1 MSVRVTPDVPSLNTR
16 EYFSTKK
23 QVSAIKGNVVVSSGC
38 CFCFPNCDWIIP
50 AIADLNSTDRDKN
63 DRKDFIIS
71 VADNSTVVGTLIKIA
86 PDGTETPFV
95 ITNDDYGNFYPTGTI
110 KSQVWAFFLDW
121 KLVALDIGSGLGFG
135 KYKFNIT
142 VSNSTPTETFN
153 EDSVS
158 FQLIPYTC
166 ENAHRTISIKTQQSG
181 YFEGGFDYT
190 GLTVNESGVSEVAP
204 KPFWRQEI
212 RLWGRFWRE
221 GRNLTIDNLD
231 TEERGKE
238 LVQVQTVKR
247 YKLEL
252 DTIEPKISN
261 HLIDD
266 MLLAPD
272 VRITDFNINNRTVP
286 IDKRVTLTG
295 LPDPTIHTM
304 NKNEFI
310 PIEFSEWKQDNVHRF
325 R

>member
-1 MSVRVTPDVPSLNTR
+1 MSVRITPDVPSLNTR
-16 EYFSTKK
+16 NYFSTKK
-23 QVSAIKGNVVVSSGC
+23 QVTAIKGNVVVSSGC
-38 CFCFPNCDWIIP
+38 CFCFPNCDWTLP
-50 AIADLNSTDRDKN
+50 AIADLTSTDRDKN
-63 DRKDFIIS
+63 DRKDFIIT
-71 VADNSTVVGTLIKIA
+71 VATNSTVVGTLIKID
-86 PDGTETPFV
+86 PDGTETPNIIV
-95 ITNDDYGNFYPTGTI
+95 DDTYGNFYPTGTI

-121 KLVALDIGSGLGFG
+121 KLVASSLGFG

-153 EDSVS
+153 EDSVC

-190 GLTVNESGVSEVAP
+190 NLIVNESGVSEVAP

-221 GRNLTIDNLD
+221 GRDLTVDNIV
-231 TEERGKE
+231 TEERGQE
-238 LVQVQTVKR
+238 MVQTQTVKR

-252 DTIEPKISN
+252 DTIETKISN

-272 VRITDFNINNRTVP
+272 VRISDFNINNIELY

-295 LPDPTIHTM
+295 LPDPTIFTL
-304 NKNEFI
+304 NKNEFYE
-310 PIEFSEWKQDNVHRF
+310 IELAEWKQDNVHRF

>member
-16 EYFSTKK
+16 NYFSTKK
-23 QVSAIKGNVVVSSGC
+23 QVTAIKGNVIVSSGC
-38 CFCFPNCDWIIP
+38 CFCFPNCNWTFP
-50 AIADLNSTDRDKN
+50 AIADLGSTDRDKN
-63 DRKDFIIS
+63 DRRDFIIQ

-86 PDGTETPFV
+86 PDGTETPTIIV
-95 ITNDDYGNFYPTGTI
+95 DDTLGLFFPLGTI
-110 KSQVWAFFLDW
+110 KSQVWAFVLDW
-121 KLVALDIGSGLGFG
+121 KKVATVIDFG

-153 EDSVS
+153 EDSVN

-166 ENAHRTISIKTQQSG
+166 ENADRTVSIKTQQSG

-190 GLTVNESGVSEVAP
+190 GLTVNESDVNEVAP

-212 RLWGRFWRE
+212 RLWGRFYRE
-221 GRNLTIDNLD
+221 GRDLNVDNIV
-231 TEERGKE
+231 TEERGQE
-238 LVQVQTVKR
+238 MVQTQTIKR

-252 DTIEPKISN
+252 YTIPTILSN

-266 MLLAPD
+266 MLLAPN
-272 VRITDFNINNRTVP
+272 VTISDFNINP
-286 IDKRVTLTG
+286 IELYVDKRVTLTG
-295 LPDPTIHTM
+295 LPDPTIIRR
-304 NKNEFI
+304 NINEFYE
-310 PIEFSEWKQDNVHRF
+310 IEFSEWKQDNVHRF